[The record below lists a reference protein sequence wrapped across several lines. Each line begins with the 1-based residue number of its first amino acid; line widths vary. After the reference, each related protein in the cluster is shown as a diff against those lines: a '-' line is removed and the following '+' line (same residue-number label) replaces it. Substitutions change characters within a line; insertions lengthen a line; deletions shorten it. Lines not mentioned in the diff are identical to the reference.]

1 MTPKGIPSLGLASCS
16 VAGAVPVDRKK
27 PSRKATAIQDI
38 FIAYLQDVAKESQ
51 VAQKMVMLIRPFI
64 EKNEA

>member
-1 MTPKGIPSLGLASCS
+1 MPSLGLVSPS
-16 VAGAVPVDRKK
+16 DAGAAPANSKK
-27 PSRKATAIQDI
+27 PSSSATAIQDI

-51 VAQKMVMLIRPFI
+51 VAQKIVMLIRPFI